1 MAVVFLGAQAKKAE
15 IIRPWCFSPLASAD
29 ARPSILPFF
38 SIPMLDAFS
47 RAVVSADAKT
57 APIGSGELASLRSFV
72 AEGNKRLDAVN
83 AITSNA
89 SCIVSDAVTGMICEN
104 TGLIQAGGNCYPNRR
119 MAACLR
125 DGEIVLRYISYA
137 LLAGDASVLDDR
149 CLNGLKETY
158 IALGVPLQS
167 AARAVAIMKS
177 ATVALSNQTNTEA
190 GGGTKYRKM
199 EATQGDCSALV
210 AEAASYFDRVIGAL
224 S

>member
-1 MAVVFLGAQAKKAE
+1 MS
-15 IIRPWCFSPLASAD
+15 C
-29 ARPSILPFF
+29 PS
-38 SIPMLDAFS
+38 PMLDAFS

-57 APIGSGELASLRSFV
+57 APIGGGELAALKGFV

-137 LLAGDASVLDDR
+137 LLAGDASVQI
-149 CLNGLKETY
+149 G
-158 IALGVPLQS
+158 
-167 AARAVAIMKS
+167 RAHV
-177 ATVALSNQTNTEA
+177 
-190 GGGTKYRKM
+190 
-199 EATQGDCSALV
+199 
-210 AEAASYFDRVIGAL
+210 
-224 S
+224 

>member
-1 MAVVFLGAQAKKAE
+1 
-15 IIRPWCFSPLASAD
+15 
-29 ARPSILPFF
+29 
-38 SIPMLDAFS
+38 MLDAFS
-47 RAVVSADAKT
+47 RSVVSADAKT
-57 APIGSGELASLRSFV
+57 APVGGSDLAGLRSYV
-72 AEGNKRLDAVN
+72 SQGNKRLDAVN

-125 DGEIVLRYISYA
+125 DGEIVLRDGEIVLRYISYA

-158 IALGVPLQS
+158 IALGVPTQS
-167 AARAVAIMKS
+167 AARAVAIMKAS
-177 ATVALSNQTNTEA
+177 ATAHIGETNTPGL
-190 GGGTKYRKM
+190 GGKRFRKM
-199 EATQGDCSALV
+199 ETTQGDCSALV
-210 AEAASYFDRVIGAL
+210 AEAGAYFDRVIGAV